1 MSDRQLK
8 IMYYSNGKKVW
19 GLNAY
24 TFFWLPVLVLSAL
37 STLWSYFTE
46 WDGDSVRFI
55 ISLGAVLL
63 GVFALI
69 TIGSVDKWSFY
80 SNLAFLSLF
89 SARIIIDVI
98 YVFMAAAELNQ
109 AANAA
114 VDQMD
119 ASVGSLPYFD
129 AISGFVSSSFS
140 AGVGI
145 GTFITVMSGLISL
158 LLLAVFFYIFSK
170 NKRLFFTPMKDLKH
184 EYE

>member
-1 MSDRQLK
+1 
-8 IMYYSNGKKVW
+8 
-19 GLNAY
+19 
-24 TFFWLPVLVLSAL
+24 
-37 STLWSYFTE
+37 
-46 WDGDSVRFI
+46 
-55 ISLGAVLL
+55 
-63 GVFALI
+63 
-69 TIGSVDKWSFY
+69 
-80 SNLAFLSLF
+80 
-89 SARIIIDVI
+89 
-98 YVFMAAAELNQ
+98 MAAAELNQ

-170 NKRLFFTPMKDLKH
+170 NKRLFFTPMKDLKK